1 MSIKNNFMP
10 ARVSFLFALTFAF
23 CAGTSAYAQMPFNM
37 GNMGGHSATAGSA
50 GTGSHVN
57 PSAFAS
63 SAQGVIGVMLQNVN
77 REYYKLPGK
86 YSNAGAYVAYVMS
99 GMPADSAGVKIG
111 DIILEV
117 DGQLVKGFRD
127 FESAFSNASSDGS
140 LVVKLF
146 RNGKETSAKI
156 AVSTSAVVPS
166 GRKSR
171 EVKRGLGPQDIISKM
186 RPGQFGSKGG
196 SKSGYSTV
204 KAPYEQ
210 SYPGMFIEDM
220 LNKSPIPMIT
230 GKKFN
235 LKGREATSG
244 VGGVAQPASSR
255 QSYASPSPSRTLKSQ
270 VSRRLQISLA
280 AIKLSQE
287 LRLTNEQVKGL
298 KSISYDFRIQNIK
311 SRAAL
316 EIAKLELDRA
326 LAAKEIDEGDV
337 EKMLGNV
344 SELRIKNTVS
354 VIKMIKKAEK
364 TLKKEQKDKLKLI
377 LGIND

>member
-1 MSIKNNFMP
+1 MFIKNNFTP
-10 ARVSFLFALTFAF
+10 VKASFLLALTFAF

-37 GNMGGHSATAGSA
+37 GNMGGHSASAGSA
-50 GTGSHVN
+50 GTGSHVD
-57 PSAFAS
+57 PTAFAS

-117 DGQLVKGFRD
+117 DGQLVKGFQD
-127 FESAFSNASSDGS
+127 FESVFPKASSDGS
-140 LVVKLF
+140 LSVKLF
-146 RNGKETSAKI
+146 RNGKEAGAKI
-156 AVSTSAVVPS
+156 AVSASEVTPS
-166 GRKSR
+166 GRGGMG
-171 EVKRGLGPQDIISKM
+171 VKKGLGPQDIISKM
-186 RPGQFGSKGG
+186 RPGQFGSKSGKG
-196 SKSGYSTV
+196 GYSKV
-204 KAPYEQ
+204 KAPYEK

-235 LKGREATSG
+235 LKGASAASSARGAARATSG
-244 VGGVAQPASSR
+244 QP
-255 QSYASPSPSRTLKSQ
+255 YGSPRSGSRTLKSQ

-287 LRLTNEQVKGL
+287 LRLTDAQAKGL

-316 EIAKLELDRA
+316 EIAKLELDRT

-337 EKMLGNV
+337 EKMLENV
-344 SELRIKNTVS
+344 SELRIKNTIS

-364 TLKKEQKDKLKLI
+364 TLKKEQSAKLRLI
-377 LGIND
+377 LGISE

>member
-1 MSIKNNFMP
+1 MFLKNNFMP
-10 ARVSFLFALTFAF
+10 AGASFLLALTFAF
-23 CAGTSAYAQMPFNM
+23 CAGTPAYAQMPFNM

-63 SAQGVIGVMLQNVN
+63 SAQGVIGVMLQDVN

-140 LVVKLF
+140 LAVKLF

-156 AVSTSAVVPS
+156 AVSASAVVPS
-166 GRKSR
+166 GRGSR
-171 EVKRGLGPQDIISKM
+171 QVKKGLGPQDIISKM
-186 RPGQFGSKGG
+186 RPGQFASKGG
-196 SKSGYSTV
+196 SKSGYNTV
-204 KAPYEQ
+204 KAPYDK

-235 LKGREATSG
+235 LKGAAASAGRT
-244 VGGVAQPASSR
+244 AQPASS
-255 QSYASPSPSRTLKSQ
+255 QSYAPSPRPSRTLKSQ

-287 LRLTNEQVKGL
+287 LRLTDKQVKEL
-298 KSISYDFRIQNIK
+298 KGISYDFRIQNIK
-311 SRAAL
+311 SKAAL

-337 EKMLGNV
+337 EKMLENV
-344 SELRIKNTVS
+344 SELRIKDTVS

-364 TLKKEQKDKLKLI
+364 TLKKEQGEKLKLI